1 MKKPGN
7 KFSLL
12 IVVKN
17 ICLQLFSASII
28 HETVYSENYAE
39 SSAFSL

>member
-17 ICLQLFSASII
+17 ISLELFSASII
-28 HETVYSENYAE
+28 REKIYSENDGE